1 MSELTLLA
9 RLNKRVLHVNI
20 RIGIGVDTDKT
31 LEGHWSESP
40 VKRERFRNIQAESAQ
55 AEASSRSRK
64 LRGLLES
71 YANSA
76 GWRLQS

>member
-40 VKRERFRNIQAESAQ
+40 VSANVF
-55 AEASSRSRK
+55 AISRPSLLK
-64 LRGLLES
+64 LRHPAGRES
-71 YANSA
+71 CGAC
-76 GWRLQS
+76 